1 MMSFPRDL
9 FVQIHCPGT
18 TPFGARINNAY
29 ATCGTK
35 GTLETVRKLTGL
47 PINYLITVNFR
58 GFRQLVDAIGGI
70 WMDVDRRYFNDRG
83 GDFGYATINLFPGY
97 QKLGGYQALDFV
109 RYRHTD
115 SDLYRVA
122 RQQLFVRAFKDQIK
136 ANTGAFDLPKVI
148 KTITKNVEVGVGGNS
163 ELDGK
168 TVLEYALFAYSLPP
182 GHFFQSKIEG
192 LEETSGFDILA
203 PEANIQKAVQEF
215 SHPDVESPQK
225 ATQVALNEKPK
236 PSATKAPPPRETTI
250 TVLNGNG
257 VTGSAGTASYLLS
270 QRAYQMVYPPD
281 GKNANAPNWEY
292 FKTRIHYDKSQ
303 AGAVAAAKKVATLFG
318 TDDVVALDAKVGALS
333 NGAMLT
339 VIVGQT
345 FHGTLAEAPVD
356 KTPQR
361 QPANVAP
368 GADASVAYL
377 RERARKVPFKLMVPT
392 VLERSSWIDRER
404 PVRLYRI
411 DPDGKHKTIRL
422 TYKTGRERVLGRADD
437 RLGGSAGALR
447 AQLRP
452 LDRRPHLRA
461 PLHRPEAAHGG
472 SAPGRCQLLGREHP
486 ARLALE
492 RDHARDRQG
501 SQTALEHQ
509 VGRFSRVSRVAV
521 FGAGYVGLVTGACF
535 AELGHDVV
543 VRDVVAERIERLR
556 AGEVPIFEP
565 GLDELLRRN
574 AERLTYTLDVAE
586 AVADAD
592 FLYVA
597 VGTPPTYSGDADLSA
612 VWTVVDELSGL
623 EGRAVMVMK
632 STVPV
637 GTGARVRHRLD
648 ERGLEHIGYASN
660 PEFTA
665 EGTAVRD
672 FQQPGPDRGRLV
684 RRRGR

>member
-1 MMSFPRDL
+1 MRTTLKRGIGRGAAVNGNGRAVLPPGALSPITIYRQPEPPPRSRWAFVRTALAWAGVALLVVIGSAAGGAYLWFHQSVADVVASTPDVKIAAKRLDVALPGQPATALVVGYDRRAGEGKGVQSRSDTVMLVRADPETKSISMLSFPRDL

-47 PINYLITVNFR
+47 PVNYLITVNFR
-58 GFRQLVDAIGGI
+58 GFRQLVDAVGGVWI
-70 WMDVDRRYFNDRG
+70 DVDRRYFNDRG

-136 ANTGAFDLPKVI
+136 ASAGPLDLPKVI
-148 KTITKNVEVGVGGNS
+148 KTITSNVEVGVGGNS

-203 PEANIQKAVQEF
+203 PEANIDKAVQEF
-215 SHPDVESPQK
+215 SHPDVESPRS

-236 PSATKAPPPRETTI
+236 PSAAKAPPARETSV

-270 QRAYQMVYPPD
+270 QRSYPIVYPPD

-303 AGAVAAAKKVATLFG
+303 AGAAAAAKKVATLFG
-318 TDDVVALDAKVGALS
+318 TDDVLPLDAKVGALS

-368 GADASVAYL
+368 GADASIAYL
-377 RERARKVPFKLMVPT
+377 RERAPKVPFKVMVPA
-392 VLERSSWIDRER
+392 VIERSSWIDRER
-404 PVRLYRI
+404 PVRMYRI
-411 DPDGKHKTIRL
+411 DPDGKHKSIRL
-422 TYKTGRERVLGRADD
+422 TYKTGANEYWGVQMTDWEDAPVLSERNFVRSIGGRSYELHYTGPKLHMVVLRQ
-437 RLGGSAGALR
+437 GGATYWVVNTLLDTLSNETMIAIAKG
-447 AQLRP
+447 LRP
-452 LDRRPHLRA
+452 
-461 PLHRPEAAHGG
+461 
-472 SAPGRCQLLGREHP
+472 
-486 ARLALE
+486 
-492 RDHARDRQG
+492 
-501 SQTALEHQ
+501 
-509 VGRFSRVSRVAV
+509 
-521 FGAGYVGLVTGACF
+521 
-535 AELGHDVV
+535 
-543 VRDVVAERIERLR
+543 IEK
-556 AGEVPIFEP
+556 I
-565 GLDELLRRN
+565 
-574 AERLTYTLDVAE
+574 
-586 AVADAD
+586 
-592 FLYVA
+592 
-597 VGTPPTYSGDADLSA
+597 
-612 VWTVVDELSGL
+612 
-623 EGRAVMVMK
+623 K
-632 STVPV
+632 
-637 GTGARVRHRLD
+637 
-648 ERGLEHIGYASN
+648 
-660 PEFTA
+660 
-665 EGTAVRD
+665 
-672 FQQPGPDRGRLV
+672 
-684 RRRGR
+684 

>member
-1 MMSFPRDL
+1 MRTTLKRGIGRGAAVNGNGRAVLPPGALSPITIYRQPEPPPRSRWAFVRTALAWGGVALLVVIGSAAGGAYLWFHQSVADVVASTPDVKVAAKRLDVALPGQPATALVIGYDKRAGEGKGVQSRSDTVMLVRADPETKSISMMSFPRDL

-18 TPFGARINNAY
+18 SPFGARINNAY

-411 DPDGKHKTIRL
+411 DTDGKHKTIRL
-422 TYKTGRERVLGRADD
+422 TYKTGANEYWGVQMTDWEEAPALSERNFVRSIGGRTYELHYTGPKLHMVVL
-437 RLGGSAGALR
+437 
-447 AQLRP
+447 
-452 LDRRPHLRA
+452 
-461 PLHRPEAAHGG
+461 
-472 SAPGRCQLLGREHP
+472 
-486 ARLALE
+486 
-492 RDHARDRQG
+492 RQG
-501 SQTALEHQ
+501 
-509 VGRFSRVSRVAV
+509 
-521 FGAGYVGLVTGACF
+521 GASYWVVNTLLDSLSNETMLAIAKGLK
-535 AELGHDVV
+535 
-543 VRDVVAERIERLR
+543 
-556 AGEVPIFEP
+556 P
-565 GLDELLRRN
+565 
-574 AERLTYTLDVAE
+574 
-586 AVADAD
+586 
-592 FLYVA
+592 
-597 VGTPPTYSGDADLSA
+597 LS
-612 VWTVVDELSGL
+612 SI
-623 EGRAVMVMK
+623 K
-632 STVPV
+632 
-637 GTGARVRHRLD
+637 
-648 ERGLEHIGYASN
+648 
-660 PEFTA
+660 
-665 EGTAVRD
+665 
-672 FQQPGPDRGRLV
+672 
-684 RRRGR
+684 

>member
-1 MMSFPRDL
+1 MRTTLKRGIGRGAAVNGNGRAVLPPGALSPITIYRQPEPPPRSRWAFVRTALAWAGVALLVVIGSAAGGAYLWFHQSVADVVASTPDVKVAAKRLDVALPGQPATALVVGYDKRAGEGKGVQSRSDTVMLVRADPETKSISMMSFPRDL
-9 FVQIHCPGT
+9 FVQIHCPGQ

-58 GFRQLVDAIGGI
+58 GFRQLVDATGGI
-70 WMDVDRRYFNDRG
+70 WIDVDRRYFNDRG

-236 PSATKAPPPRETTI
+236 PSPTKAPPPRETTI

-303 AGAVAAAKKVATLFG
+303 PGAAAAAKKVATLFG

-377 RERARKVPFKLMVPT
+377 RERAGKVPFKLMVPT

-422 TYKTGRERVLGRADD
+422 TYKTAANEYWGVQMTDWEEAPVLSERNFVRSIGGRSYELHYTGPKLHMVVL
-437 RLGGSAGALR
+437 
-447 AQLRP
+447 
-452 LDRRPHLRA
+452 
-461 PLHRPEAAHGG
+461 
-472 SAPGRCQLLGREHP
+472 
-486 ARLALE
+486 
-492 RDHARDRQG
+492 RQG
-501 SQTALEHQ
+501 
-509 VGRFSRVSRVAV
+509 
-521 FGAGYVGLVTGACF
+521 GASYWVVNTLLDSLSNETMLAIAKGLK
-535 AELGHDVV
+535 
-543 VRDVVAERIERLR
+543 
-556 AGEVPIFEP
+556 P
-565 GLDELLRRN
+565 
-574 AERLTYTLDVAE
+574 
-586 AVADAD
+586 
-592 FLYVA
+592 
-597 VGTPPTYSGDADLSA
+597 LS
-612 VWTVVDELSGL
+612 SI
-623 EGRAVMVMK
+623 K
-632 STVPV
+632 
-637 GTGARVRHRLD
+637 
-648 ERGLEHIGYASN
+648 
-660 PEFTA
+660 
-665 EGTAVRD
+665 
-672 FQQPGPDRGRLV
+672 
-684 RRRGR
+684 